1 MSAPTTEHQIIKAPD
16 GTPLFALVP
25 WDEYEELFE
34 GRPDEEVF
42 IPHEVV
48 ELNLLHDKSLI
59 RAFREYLGLTQA
71 EVAGRMGISRA
82 AFAQLEARNARPRAS
97 TLRRIA
103 KAMGVE
109 WEQLRP

>member
-1 MSAPTTEHQIIKAPD
+1 MNAPTNEHQVIRAPD
-16 GTPLFALVP
+16 GTPLFAVVP

-59 RAFREYLGLTQA
+59 RAFREHLGLTQA

-82 AFAQLEARNARPRAS
+82 AFAQMEARDAKPRPS

-103 KAMGVE
+103 AAMGVE
-109 WEQLRP
+109 WEQLRD